1 MTFGELGLHSP
12 LLFAVAVLVL
22 NATPGVDLVLVLT
35 RTLQHGV
42 RAGLAAAL
50 GICAGSVLHALAA
63 AFGLAALLA
72 ASAAAFTAVKW
83 VGAAYLLWL
92 AMGMAREATRPSSG
106 DGTAP
111 TGAERRD
118 VPPAMAFRQ
127 GLLTNVL
134 NPKVALF
141 FLALLPQ
148 FIAADAAHKTLAFL
162 MLGGWFVLQSLAFLM
177 LFVLLTAP
185 LARWRPGPRV
195 RRSLHGAGALLFA
208 GLAARLAV
216 AER

>member
-1 MTFGELGLHSP
+1 MTPGELGLHSP

-22 NATPGVDLVLVLT
+22 NATPGVDMVLVLT

-42 RAGLAAAL
+42 RAGLAVSL
-50 GICAGSVLHALAA
+50 GISAGSVLHALAA

-92 AMGMAREATRPSSG
+92 AIGMAREAVRSSTGDTQTSAAVDRRPV
-106 DGTAP
+106 
-111 TGAERRD
+111 R
-118 VPPAMAFRQ
+118 PAVAFRQ
-127 GLLTNVL
+127 GLLTNLL

-148 FIAADAAHKTLAFL
+148 FIASDAAHKTLAFL
-162 MLGGWFVLQSLAFLM
+162 ALGAWFVLQSLAFLV

-185 LARWRPGPRV
+185 LARWQPGSLV

-208 GLAARLAV
+208 GLAVRLAV

>member
-1 MTFGELGLHSP
+1 MTSGELGLHSP
-12 LLFAVAVLVL
+12 LLFAAAVLVL
-22 NATPGVDLVLVLT
+22 NATPGVDMVLVLT
-35 RTLQHGV
+35 RTLQQGV

-50 GICAGSVLHALAA
+50 GICAGSVGHALAA

-92 AMGMAREATRPSSG
+92 AVGMAREAIAGPL
-106 DGTAP
+106 ANVP
-111 TGAERRD
+111 VGAGNDSRR
-118 VPPAMAFRQ
+118 VSPALAFRQ
-127 GLLTNVL
+127 GLLTNLL

-148 FIAADAAHKTLAFL
+148 FIAAHAAHKTLAFL
-162 MLGGWFVLQSLAFLM
+162 VLGAWFVLQSLGFLM
-177 LFVLLTAP
+177 VFVLLTAP
-185 LARWRPGPRV
+185 LARWQPGPVV

>member
-1 MTFGELGLHSP
+1 MTPGELGLHSP

-22 NATPGVDLVLVLT
+22 NATPGVDMVLVLA

-42 RAGLAAAL
+42 RTGMAAAL
-50 GICAGSVLHALAA
+50 GISAGSVLHALAA

-72 ASAAAFTAVKW
+72 ASAAAFSVVKW

-92 AMGMAREATRPSSG
+92 AVGMAREALNSSTGDVQASTAVDRRPVR
-106 DGTAP
+106 P
-111 TGAERRD
+111 
-118 VPPAMAFRQ
+118 VVAFRQ
-127 GLLTNVL
+127 GLLTNLL

-162 MLGGWFVLQSLAFLM
+162 ALGAWFVLQSLVFLM
-177 LFVLLTAP
+177 IFVLLTAP
-185 LARWRPGPRV
+185 LARWRPGPLV

-208 GLAARLAV
+208 GLAARLAA

>member
-1 MTFGELGLHSP
+1 MTPGELGLHSP

-22 NATPGVDLVLVLT
+22 NATPGVDMVLVLA

-42 RAGLAAAL
+42 RTGMAAAL

-72 ASAAAFTAVKW
+72 ASAAAFTVVKW

-92 AMGMAREATRPSSG
+92 AVGMAREAITSSTGDAPVGAGNDHRP
-106 DGTAP
+106 
-111 TGAERRD
+111 
-118 VPPAMAFRQ
+118 VPPAVAFRQ

-148 FIAADAAHKTLAFL
+148 FIASDAAHKTLAFL
-162 MLGGWFVLQSLAFLM
+162 ALGAWFVLQSLAFLM
-177 LFVLLTAP
+177 VFVLLTAP
-185 LARWRPGPRV
+185 LARWQPGPLV

>member
-1 MTFGELGLHSP
+1 MTPGELGLHSP

-22 NATPGVDLVLVLT
+22 NATPGVDMVLVLA

-42 RAGLAAAL
+42 RTGMAAAL

-72 ASAAAFTAVKW
+72 ASAAAFTVVKW

-92 AMGMAREATRPSSG
+92 AVGMAREAITSSTGDAPVGAGNDRRP
-106 DGTAP
+106 
-111 TGAERRD
+111 
-118 VPPAMAFRQ
+118 VPPAVAFRQ

-148 FIAADAAHKTLAFL
+148 FIASDAAHKTLAFL
-162 MLGGWFVLQSLAFLM
+162 ALGAWFVLQSLAFLM
-177 LFVLLTAP
+177 VFVLLTAP
-185 LARWRPGPRV
+185 LARWQPGPLV